1 MEVHKMLHQYF
12 FPEIE
17 EWTGYQYLF
26 KIIAAASSS
35 RTRSEAFGSYG
46 ELLISR
52 YKVTALQDE

>member
-1 MEVHKMLHQYF
+1 MLHQYF